1 MKIEHSE
8 ILDKILKDY
17 SLTIIESSNIDEL
30 LIGSTVIDVNLSNEY
45 FIYGLLGDCFIV
57 QTGLSG
63 WIQEFKIIIY
73 PLGNKLLVLVN
84 KDCPDEY
91 KVFPEMIKEVTDK
104 LIKEIS
110 SILSKDSLFS
120 SLYGIKI
127 NKEGKYES
135 KTAPDYIY
143 SNKNS
148 CTNITSSVG
157 NNDVISTSSII
168 SNLDNMDSYTLSR
181 YLFKGNDG
189 STNNDSF
196 RIN

>member
-120 SLYGIKI
+120 SLYGI
-127 NKEGKYES
+127 NKVNRYES
-135 KTAPDYIY
+135 KTDSSNYIC
-143 SNKNS
+143 SKNS